1 MRLLHLPEGQD
12 EGLPADMRRGL
23 LQWSIKSVII
33 ANTCSYVNRSDL
45 LHLDNSSYIPVQSRG
60 YFSWFLT
67 RMNILLGATEKKVNK
82 GCNCFFVVWK
92 V

>member
-12 EGLPADMRRGL
+12 EGMPADMRRGL

-33 ANTCSYVNRSDL
+33 TNTCSFVNRSDL

-67 RMNILLGATEKKVNK
+67 RMNILLGATIKKVNK
-82 GCNCFFVVWK
+82 GCIIVSL
-92 V
+92 